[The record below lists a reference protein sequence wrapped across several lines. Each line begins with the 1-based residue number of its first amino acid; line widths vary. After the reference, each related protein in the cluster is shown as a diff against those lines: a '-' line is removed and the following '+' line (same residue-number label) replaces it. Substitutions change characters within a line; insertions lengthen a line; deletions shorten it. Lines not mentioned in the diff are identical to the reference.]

1 MLIEGGHGR
10 APGLETEDLQW
21 YSPTMVKRAKELP
34 EEPPGRS
41 VFVTVDAKGRVTLPE
56 EVRRPLGIRGGDVLL
71 LERTPHET
79 YELVPASVV
88 PNDQLWFYH
97 PEMQARIARAEADF
111 AAGRYTTT
119 RTLQE
124 AQDFLDSLKRKG
136 KGRQ

>member
-1 MLIEGGHGR
+1 ME
-10 APGLETEDLQW
+10 E
-21 YSPTMVKRAKELP
+21 SPE
-34 EEPPGRS
+34 RS
-41 VFVTVDAKGRVTLPE
+41 VFVTLDAKGRATLPE
-56 EVRRPLGIRGGDVLL
+56 EVRRDLGIRGGDVLL
-71 LERTPHET
+71 LERTRHGT